1 MASVLEG
8 LRWLATRRMAI
19 YLGGLAVIVATRTGP
34 DVVDVSVS
42 EPVETAVVVLVLT
55 VMACTYVAERT
66 VRDDRDAADGE
77 AGRVAH
83 EYTTGQR
90 GAIAL
95 GLGGIA
101 VGGFFA
107 FTGRLVVGVPFVVG
121 AVLLL
126 NWAFEDG
133 PADDREPRSATPLE
147 DRASDNRD
155 DGGRP

>member
-1 MASVLEG
+1 
-8 LRWLATRRMAI
+8 MAI

-34 DVVDVSVS
+34 DAVGVPVS
-42 EPVETAVVVLVLT
+42 EPVETVVVVLVLT
-55 VMACTYVAERT
+55 VMACTYVAERA
-66 VRDDRDAADGE
+66 VRDDRGADDDA
-77 AGRVAH
+77 AGRVAR

-126 NWAFEDG
+126 NWAFENR
-133 PADDREPRSATPLE
+133 PADDLEPRSATPLE
-147 DRASDNRD
+147 DRASDGRD
-155 DGGRP
+155 DGGRR